1 MELFLDR
8 AHLRL
13 RSREDDTY
21 HHADEDGWGVSGS
34 PHRASLN
41 TAWVVHLLRHVGATY
56 VLLHG
61 AAYGRYLALRYQPQL
76 APPQMQPQG
85 HHLDYRTI
93 QRVYDTPVQA
103 DVMWELRP
111 AGDGSGDVRLRHAMY
126 HAFVMPL
133 WIVEAIPARQLPP
146 DLPQQVPNG
155 VEHPVV
161 LRRLIRYVRV
171 DNSGIFNLPWR
182 TFMLDGRSVVDL
194 IGELVVILNVNYN
207 EIRLCVRAG
216 LYGRLTPLVI
226 NLPDSEETM
235 DIVIFTTGSP
245 AALELRHPDVDAE

>member
-1 MELFLDR
+1 MPRLPRLGRPAPTKPAPLPTPPSSSAPSSSSAARSHATVFRLRAGSSSSHEAMELFLDR

-13 RSREDDTY
+13 RSREEDTY
-21 HHADEDGWGVSGS
+21 LHADEDGWGVSGS

-61 AAYGRYLALRYQPQL
+61 AAYGRYLALRYQPEPQL

-103 DVMWELRP
+103 DVMWEVRP

-146 DLPQQVPNG
+146 DLPQQVP
-155 VEHPVV
+155 
-161 LRRLIRYVRV
+161 R
-171 DNSGIFNLPWR
+171 
-182 TFMLDGRSVVDL
+182 
-194 IGELVVILNVNYN
+194 
-207 EIRLCVRAG
+207 
-216 LYGRLTPLVI
+216 
-226 NLPDSEETM
+226 
-235 DIVIFTTGSP
+235 
-245 AALELRHPDVDAE
+245 